1 MYLLISGVGWSAFSG
16 SQMTVNPVTAKCI
29 RRLLVLNGPW
39 GRAWHQGCVQI
50 IGEAYCVWWVFCA
63 ISSSYASFLV
73 LLPHSWHCDHLSV
86 RLVCPALA
94 HGTRLILAS
103 LDAPLLFS
111 LLLLPCSPVLAVT
124 SCVTRCALSVNS
136 PCTQTVLLQLDI
148 LGPGLSL
155 LL

>member
-29 RRLLVLNGPW
+29 RRLLVLNGTW
-39 GRAWHQGCVQI
+39 GREWHQGCVPI
-50 IGEAYCVWWVFCA
+50 IGEASCVWLVFCA
-63 ISSSYASFLV
+63 ISSSYTSFLV
-73 LLPHSWHCDHLSV
+73 LLPHSWHFDDSSV
-86 RLVCPALA
+86 LLF
-94 HGTRLILAS
+94 HTRLILAS

-111 LLLLPCSPVLAVT
+111 LLLLQCPPVLTVR